1 MPASSSSMANFTPTT
16 DDYSVTQLLA
26 NTFGDVTGNMFG
38 VAATSQLAN
47 VMGTA
52 FAYFN
57 SAVLFFGT
65 VILAYVTVFGIM
77 NTANDGQVLGKRWST
92 GTTPARISVSA
103 MSLIPTSSGYSI
115 IQLVVMQIVVW
126 GVGIADTTWTNIV
139 SASLTK
145 SMPNTFTA
153 MSRDTT
159 AVKKLA
165 GDLLLSKVCAWQLND
180 ILGAVTEGPA
190 KTNIAAVTENSA
202 FARSAWTYDK
212 TVFHFKD
219 IATPPT
225 SNGADICGS
234 VTFEYRSGFN
244 AANPIFTWGTNPGA
258 QALQGNAINSAAFT
272 QQIAS
277 AVVMNANQAA
287 FAVLDSNI
295 GLLADKI
302 NNGTYV
308 PADADLFRQAVTGY
322 LNTAKTNFDTAFN
335 AQLASLNGG
344 SPVIN
349 QFLNETTSKGWVFAG
364 MWHRRLSQ
372 IQEAMNDARKVYPTS
387 EPPNFD
393 MIRATAPQLDQG
405 FLTAYAQ
412 AQRLAQAAIA
422 DGGATASAQPDTT
435 AMGDSVGLPSL
446 DINPGVTDV
455 KTVWNNWTT
464 GMGQSII
471 AGLVNFT
478 MGSDASTGWHDPVLQ
493 VKSMGDWMMTGA
505 EAMIAAKTFAV
516 IAIEVGKATSE
527 TVFSNAAGRAVNFVT
542 GANDGIKAW
551 LDMAAKTVNE
561 LWSLIG
567 PSAWAMLYTG
577 YFMAIYLPM
586 VPYMIFTLAVVGW
599 LIAVVESVVAA
610 PLWMVM
616 HMTPEGSDSF
626 IGSQQQGYMLLLS
639 VFFRPVLTVVGLLA
653 SLILLRPVM
662 DFVNTGFIGSMSV
675 MQSGTWTG
683 IGSIMGY
690 MLVYAFIT
698 AAIFFMVFG
707 LPQDLSDRVLKWIG
721 AGIGSLGE
729 REGANRVES
738 GASGMGRTAVQSAQR
753 REQMMQDRI
762 SKAIEHRKQASAKGG
777 AVGGGTPVTRI
788 S

>member
-1 MPASSSSMANFTPTT
+1 MPAASSSMANFTPTT
-16 DDYSVTQLLA
+16 DDYAVSQLLA
-26 NTFGDVTGNMFG
+26 NTFGDVTGGMFG

-65 VILAYVTVFGIM
+65 VILGYVTVFGIM

-92 GTTPARISVSA
+92 VFTPLRIAVSA
-103 MSLIPTSSGYSI
+103 GSLIPTSSGYSI

-145 SMPNTFTA
+145 SMPDAFVSMA
-153 MSRDTT
+153 RDTT

-165 GDLLLSKVCAWQLND
+165 GDLLMSKVCAYQLND
-180 ILGAVTEGPA
+180 ILGAVTDGAA
-190 KTNIAAVTENSA
+190 KTNITSVSEASA
-202 FARSAWTYDK
+202 FTRSAWKYDK
-212 TVFHFKD
+212 TVYHFRD
-219 IATPPT
+219 TATPPT
-225 SNGADICGS
+225 SSGADICGS

-244 AANPIFTWGTNPGA
+244 SANPIFTWGSTPSA
-258 QALQGNAINSAAFT
+258 TELQGNAINSAAFT

-277 AVVMNANQAA
+277 AVVKNANEAA
-287 FAVLDSNI
+287 FAVMDNNLTV
-295 GLLADKI
+295 LANKI
-302 NNGTYV
+302 NTGAYV
-308 PADADLFRQAVTGY
+308 AADADLFAQAVTGY
-322 LNTAKTNFDTAFN
+322 LNTAKTQYDSNLT
-335 AQLASLNGG
+335 SLNSG
-344 SPVIN
+344 SPVIQ
-349 QFLNETTSKGWVFAG
+349 QFLTETTKKGWVFAG

-372 IQEAMNDARKVYPTS
+372 IQEAMNDARKIYPTS

-412 AQRLAQAAIA
+412 AQRLAQSAIA
-422 DGGATASAQPDTT
+422 DGGAAASALPDTT
-435 AMGDSVGLPSL
+435 AMGDVTGFPSL
-446 DINPGVTDV
+446 DVNPGVTDV
-455 KTVWNNWTT
+455 KTAWNNWTT

-471 AGLVNFT
+471 AGLINFT
-478 MGSDASTGWHDPVLQ
+478 MGADASTGWHDPVLQ
-493 VKSMGDWMMTGA
+493 VKNMGDWMMVSA
-505 EAMIAAKTFAV
+505 ETMIAAKTFAV
-516 IAIEVGKATSE
+516 IAIEAGKATSE

-542 GANDGIKAW
+542 GGNDAIKAW

-577 YFMAIYLPM
+577 YFMAIFLPM
-586 VPYMIFTLAVVGW
+586 VPYMIFTLAVIGW

-616 HMTPEGSDSF
+616 HMTPEGNDSF
-626 IGSQQQGYMLLLS
+626 IGSQQQGYLLLLS
-639 VFFRPVLTVVGLLA
+639 VFFRPVLMIVGLLA

-675 MQSGTWTG
+675 LQSGTWTG

-729 REGANRVES
+729 GEGARRIES
-738 GASGMGRTAVQSAQR
+738 GASGMGRTAIQSAQR

-762 SKAIEHRKQASAKGG
+762 GKAIEERKRTGAKGG
-777 AVGGGTPVTRI
+777 AIGGGTPATKSI
-788 S
+788 